1 VDYALIEAVEASAIL
16 VLQEYRKAHPQ
27 WNDDITPVQDIAS
40 WLGLEVATFD
50 PQDYPQ
56 GTYGFMDADE
66 DESLIWLCRDLSTN
80 LQRFTL
86 AHEIGHALFHCQ
98 EGRRL
103 LAIAPQYAPLLL
115 HSEAQTQLPKLSR
128 EQPCQQSEIQEDLAG
143 IQEQDQLQ
151 EVLGA
156 HGYSPRSKRELVAN
170 LFAAE
175 LLIPRAHLITLYLQ
189 AGVAART
196 LATHFQVSE
205 VALLN
210 RLAGL
215 YNDKTLLKQSFTSP
229 GGEMP
234 ADDTPSNTTDEHNA
248 TQKETADTGDNS
260 TQPSL
265 TASRKRYDN
274 FQQAAISAQT
284 PALIIAGPGSGKTS
298 TLIGRI
304 DYLVNTHQIPA
315 TEILALTFSRKATQE
330 MEERLHQMLPIT
342 AGFPHVSTFHAFC
355 ADLLREYGK
364 QVGLR
369 PDFTLIDDAEGYYIL
384 QQQTDTLRLHH
395 YQKLQA
401 PTFYFPDLLK
411 IISRA
416 KDELVTPAEYA
427 QRAKR
432 LLEHATDEEM
442 TISAEKAQEIAH
454 IYALYEQEL
463 QRRGDT
469 DFGGLLMLTISL
481 LQTQPEIRHHIQG
494 YYQHILVDEFQ
505 DVNRASG
512 VLLRELAGTA
522 QRVWVVGDANQA
534 IYGFRGASP
543 ANIQQFTHDFPS
555 AHIFPLSRNYRSL
568 PDLVTIAEAFRTQHL
583 EAGETHTQNQPARPT
598 HPDPYVTIASA
609 KDERH
614 EIAGML
620 QDMRDKH
627 HQGYAYHDMV
637 VLCRTRAH
645 AQKISQAIAHA
656 NLPVVEQ
663 EGILEQEHIKDLI
676 SFLLLLVDDSG
687 MGLLRAGRIAEHPL
701 SQEDIETI
709 LIAARDAEKTGV
721 RRLLF
726 DALAPLSL
734 SPEGRHSLLRLSE
747 ILNALT
753 KQAQN
758 TWSALAQYLLIE
770 TNLLRNLLDPGAEPA
785 LTTKERLS
793 RIADYQQLLQMAR
806 HFDQQQLQRQPAR
819 SSTAPFTAAVR
830 TEEQTESRSEATPPQ
845 EESLSLEEQLKG
857 FLDYLNLL
865 ILLRQDNGN
874 RQDSDAETTEA
885 ADTIRVMTVHASKGL
900 EFPVVYLPGLVQQ
913 RFPAQART
921 TAASE
926 PIAQL
931 TGTSNVSSH
940 ESGEACLFYVGTT
953 RARDYLVLSAS
964 EYYGKR
970 RYKRSAYLDAL
981 ESGLSPDRITHLS
994 WEHTYPQR
1002 HNLSTHTDQK
1012 LFASDEELSPE
1023 TRGISQQPSEA
1034 FIHSMHTA
1042 QLGVHDIEMYQSCP
1056 RKYAYAEIYRFSG
1069 NPSTYQLFWQ
1079 ATQKTVEELYRC
1091 TETNE
1096 EQPIPTLPDQDEI
1109 IAMYNRHWQKLG
1121 GNEMPFA
1128 TLYAEHGLEI
1138 VESVRHQLSLQI
1150 GANTNA
1156 AITQLR
1162 QIFDI
1167 EIAGTPLRV
1176 AVDRLETL
1184 QENPPQNAPQ
1194 KKGQQRVAF
1203 VRTRYG
1209 QSKGKPEARTRELLY
1224 TLAARKYYPEQPVML
1239 QSRNLSTG
1247 ESVPI
1252 TMTSRKEQSL
1262 YADIQQSIVGLER
1275 HDYAARPDEPY
1286 RCPSCPFFW
1295 ICPI

>member
-1 VDYALIEAVEASAIL
+1 MDYALIEAVEASAIL

-40 WLGLEVATFD
+40 WLGLEVATFA

-66 DESLIWLCRDLSTN
+66 DEDLIWLCRDLSIN
-80 LQRFTL
+80 LRRFTL

-115 HSEAQTQLPKLSR
+115 HNEAQTPLPKLSR

-175 LLIPRAHLITLYLQ
+175 LLIPRARLITLYLQ
-189 AGVAART
+189 ASIAARS

-215 YNDKTLLKQSFTSP
+215 YNDQMLLKQLLASP
-229 GGEMP
+229 AGEML
-234 ADDTPSNTTDEHNA
+234 ADDTRNNPIDKPNA
-248 TQKETADTGDNS
+248 TQKETEETRDNRAQAS
-260 TQPSL
+260 PT
-265 TASRKRYDN
+265 TSRKRYDD
-274 FQQAAISAQT
+274 FQQAAISAPT

-304 DYLVNTHQIPA
+304 DYLVNTRQIPA
-315 TEILALTFSRKATQE
+315 AEILALTFSRKATQE
-330 MEERLHQMLPIT
+330 MEERLRQLLPIT

-395 YQKLQA
+395 YQKLHD

-416 KDELVTPAEYA
+416 KDELVTPTEYA
-427 QRAKR
+427 QRAKS
-432 LLEHATDEEM
+432 LLAQATNEEM
-442 TISAEKAQEIAH
+442 TTSAVKAQEIAH

-469 DFGGLLMLTISL
+469 DFGGLLMLAINL
-481 LQTQPEIRHHIQG
+481 LRTQPEIRHHVQG

-543 ANIQQFTHDFPS
+543 ANIQQFTQDFPT

-583 EAGETHTQNQPARPT
+583 ESEETHTQNQPARPT

-614 EIAGML
+614 EIAGMI

-627 HQGYAYHDMV
+627 GQGYAYRDMV

-645 AQKISQAIAHA
+645 AQKISRAITHA

-663 EGILEQEHIKDLI
+663 GGVLEQEHVKDLV
-676 SFLLLLVDDSG
+676 SLLLLLVDDSG

-701 SQEDIETI
+701 SQDDIETI
-709 LIAARDAEKTGV
+709 LIAARDTEKTETKTGV

-747 ILNALT
+747 IMNALI

-758 TWSALAQYLLIE
+758 TWSVLAQYLLIE
-770 TNLLRNLLDPGAEPA
+770 TDLLRSLLYAGAEST
-785 LTTKERLS
+785 LTAKERLS

-806 HFDQQQLQRQPAR
+806 HFDQQQLQRQPVHNAI
-819 SSTAPFTAAVR
+819 APL
-830 TEEQTESRSEATPPQ
+830 TEQQTEASSEATPPQ
-845 EESLSLEEQLKG
+845 EDSLPLEEQLKG

-865 ILLRQDNGN
+865 ILLRQDNGS

-885 ADTIRVMTVHASKGL
+885 ADTIRIMTVHASKGL

-953 RARDYLVLSAS
+953 RARNYLVLSSS

-981 ESGLSPDRITHLS
+981 ESGLAPNRITHLS
-994 WEHTYPQR
+994 WEHTHPQR
-1002 HNLSTHTDQK
+1002 YNLPTSTDQQ
-1012 LFASDEELSPE
+1012 LFASDNKLSTE
-1023 TRGISQQPSEA
+1023 AGDVSGQPSEV
-1034 FIHSMHTA
+1034 FIHSMHSA
-1042 QLGVHDIEMYQSCP
+1042 QLGVHDIELYQNCP
-1056 RKYAYAEIYRFSG
+1056 RKYAYAEIYHFSG

-1079 ATQKTVEELYRC
+1079 ATQKTVEELYRR
-1091 TETNE
+1091 TETNG
-1096 EQPIPTLPDQDEI
+1096 EQPIPALPDQDEI

-1121 GNEMPFA
+1121 GDEMPFA
-1128 TLYAEHGLEI
+1128 TLYAEHGQEI
-1138 VESVRHQLSLQI
+1138 VESVRRQLSLQMD
-1150 GANTNA
+1150 ASTSA

-1162 QIFDI
+1162 PTFDLD
-1167 EIAGTPLRV
+1167 IAGTSLRV
-1176 AVDRLETL
+1176 AVDRIET
-1184 QENPPQNAPQ
+1184 QPENSPQ
-1194 KKGQQRVAF
+1194 KERQQRVAF

-1262 YADIQQSIVGLER
+1262 YADMQQSIAGLKR

-1295 ICPI
+1295 ICPA